1 MAWNINQ
8 SDGPSVWSG
17 SFWRQTAERAIK
29 TFGGS
34 VATTF
39 GGSAIPVFGIG
50 LDAVTSLKI
59 ITGTVIMSVAFSL
72 GTIAVGQKG
81 TPSAVQLD
89 ED

>member
-1 MAWNINQ
+1 MAWNLNT

-17 SFWRQTAERAIK
+17 SFWRQTAERLIK
-29 TFGGS
+29 TVGGS
-34 VATTF
+34 AVTTF

-50 LDAVTSLKI
+50 LDPVTSLKLI
-59 ITGTVIMSVAFSL
+59 AGTGIMSLAFSL

-81 TPSAVQLD
+81 TPSAVSLE